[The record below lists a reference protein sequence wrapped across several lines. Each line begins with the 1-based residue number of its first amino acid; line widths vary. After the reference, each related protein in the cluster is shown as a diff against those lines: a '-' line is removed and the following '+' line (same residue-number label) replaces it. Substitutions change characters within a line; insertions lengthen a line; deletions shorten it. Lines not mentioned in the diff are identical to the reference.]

1 MNAAAWF
8 DVLDSVPC
16 MQDHQNVTR
25 NPQDPI
31 TGAHEC
37 VLWHGDIMVNQ
48 HLELQAAMCIVHKAG
63 DDEIPRTHR
72 MSG

>member
-1 MNAAAWF
+1 MHA
-8 DVLDSVPC
+8 
-16 MQDHQNVTR
+16 DHQNVTR

-63 DDEIPRTHR
+63 MMRYLELIE
-72 MSG
+72 